1 MHTRT
6 PTTPTRVGKPQPGA
20 PAANRDAVP
29 APVQWLQFSREY
41 GIIGFF
47 VLLLLFF
54 GITSSTFFSLA
65 NLVGILTAAS
75 ITALF
80 ALAETLVVLV
90 GALDLSI
97 VAVAALSG
105 VGSAMLIKAGV
116 PGWVGVLVGL
126 LVGAA
131 CGALNAVLVEF
142 LKISPLVATLATLTG
157 LTGVALLVTGGNPI
171 FGITA
176 IAWLGQGLI
185 GGIPIPVY
193 LMIVMY
199 LVVGLVMSQT
209 VFGGRLL
216 AVGGNAE
223 AAQRA
228 GVRKRVYVFAPFVL
242 CSTIAGLA
250 GIVVL
255 GRLGTAEPNY
265 ADNTLFDAITA
276 VALAGVLLTGGRG
289 SVLKVLVGA
298 LIVATIANGLL
309 LLGVSTFWT
318 YVTTGTLLALAVW
331 AEGAISRAIER
342 ASLAGPTQNEEHDD

>member
-1 MHTRT
+1 MHAST
-6 PTTPTRVGKPQPGA
+6 PATPPRVGKSK
-20 PAANRDAVP
+20 PAERAVNRDAVP
-29 APVQWLQFSREY
+29 AAVLWLQVSREY

-47 VLLLLFF
+47 VLLLLLF
-54 GITSSTFFSLA
+54 GITSSTFFSVS

-80 ALAETLVVLV
+80 ALGEAIVVLV

-97 VAVAALSG
+97 VAVAALAG
-105 VGSAMLIKAGV
+105 VAAAMSIKAGA
-116 PGWVGVLVGL
+116 PGWVGIFVGL

-142 LKISPLVATLATLTG
+142 LRISALVATLAALTS

-176 IAWLGQGLI
+176 IAWLGQGQI
-185 GGIPIPVY
+185 GGIPTPVY
-193 LMIVMY
+193 IMVAMY
-199 LVVGLVMSQT
+199 LIVGLIMSQT

-228 GVRKRVYVFAPFVL
+228 GIRRRVYVFIPFVL

-289 SVLKVLVGA
+289 KVLKVLIGA

-309 LLGVSTFWT
+309 LLAVSTFWT
-318 YVTTGTLLALAVW
+318 YVTTGALLALAVW
-331 AEGAISRAIER
+331 ADGAISRAIER
-342 ASLAGPTQNEEHDD
+342 ASLAGPAPQGGI